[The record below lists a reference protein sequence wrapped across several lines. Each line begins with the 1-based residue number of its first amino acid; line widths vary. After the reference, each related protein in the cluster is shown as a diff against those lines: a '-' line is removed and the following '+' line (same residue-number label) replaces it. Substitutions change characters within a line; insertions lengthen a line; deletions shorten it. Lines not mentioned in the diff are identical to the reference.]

1 MQPGEGPRPGT
12 SIGDLLGALRAGLT
26 TPTRLVDAVADLF
39 EARGDDGVWISTVG
53 RTALRERAAAL
64 EADPRAADLPLYGIP
79 FAVKD
84 SLDVAGMPTS
94 CACPD
99 YAYQPEATAPV
110 IARLLDA
117 GAVLV
122 GKTNLDQFA
131 TGLTGTRSPYGIP
144 ANVHGGDLVPG
155 GSSSGSALAVA
166 TGQVPFAVATDTAGS
181 GRVPAALNGIL
192 GFKPSRGLLSTVGLV
207 PACRSLDCVS
217 LMATTVE
224 DVRRVLDVAAAVDE
238 GDPWSRPR
246 QHREV
251 THPRIGLPPAAD
263 LDFLGDEPM
272 RRAHD
277 AARGALPAVGDVVP
291 VPIEPFLAAG
301 ELLYQG
307 PWVAERLAEF
317 DGFLTRSP
325 GSVHP
330 VVAEILEGGRRWTA
344 VDAFRASYRLQELK
358 AEVGRLFQQVDVVVL
373 PTLATTFTVAEVLA
387 DPIATNTALGLYTH
401 CGNLLDL
408 CAVAVP
414 AGYTDD
420 GRPCSLMV
428 LGPALADDVVLAVA
442 ARLTGE
448 PIPVPDVEGSASDVA
463 SSAVTEVAVVG
474 HHLAGQPRNAELSG
488 RGGVLRQRTTT
499 SPDYRLVRIEG
510 PVPVPA
516 LRRTPRAGAAIE
528 VEVWQLPSA
537 ALPGFLAG
545 LPEVLALGRVQLA
558 DGRTVPGLVGD
569 AAALAGRPGG
579 AVTDITSSGGWRRH
593 LALTEALTQALTKAP
608 NPAPNPAPTEAPSPA
623 RTAVRSPAL
632 DPAPH

>member
-1 MQPGEGPRPGT
+1 MGLSTIDRMFAGFTGPRPGPSVT
-12 SIGDLLGALRAGLT
+12 DLLARLRSGTT
-26 TPTRLVDAVADLF
+26 TPTRVVEAIVDVLA
-39 EARGDDGVWISTVG
+39 ARGDDGVWIT
-53 RTALRERAAAL
+53 THDRAALLARAAEL
-64 EADPRAADLPLYGIP
+64 EADPAARALPLYGVP

-84 SLDVAGMPTS
+84 SLDVSGLPTT
-94 CACPD
+94 CGCPD
-99 YAYQPEATAPV
+99 YAYLPGTTAPV
-110 IARLLDA
+110 VARLLAA

-131 TGLTGTRSPYGIP
+131 TGLNGTRSPYGIP

-166 TGQVPFAVATDTAGS
+166 TGQVPFAIATDTAGS

-217 LMATTVE
+217 LMATCVD
-224 DVRRVLDVAAAVDE
+224 DVRRVLDVVAAVDE

-246 QHREV
+246 RRRSV
-251 THPRIGLPPAAD
+251 PRPRIGLPPLPD
-263 LDFLGDEPM
+263 LEFLGDEPM
-272 RRAHD
+272 RRAHT
-277 AARGALPAVGDVVP
+277 AARAPLPELGDVVP
-291 VPIEPFLAAG
+291 VPLDPFLQAG

-317 DGFLTRSP
+317 DGFLTASRDA
-325 GSVHP
+325 VHP
-330 VVAEILEGGRRWTA
+330 VVAAIIESGRHYTA

-358 AEVGRLFQQVDVVVL
+358 AEVGRLFEDVDVVVL

-387 DPIATNTALGLYTH
+387 DPITTNTALGLYTH

-408 CAVAVP
+408 CAAAVP

-428 LGPALADDVVLAVA
+428 LGPALADDVVLDVT
-442 ARLTGE
+442 ARLAGAA
-448 PIPVPDVEGSASDVA
+448 PAPPAPDAGT
-463 SSAVTEVAVVG
+463 TEVVVVG
-474 HHLAGQPRNAELSG
+474 HHLAGQPRNGELTDH
-488 RGGVLRQRTTT
+488 GGVLLEATTT
-499 SPDYRLVRIEG
+499 SPDYRLLRIDG

-516 LRRTPRAGAAIE
+516 LLRGPVDGAAIE
-528 VEVWQLPSA
+528 VELWRLPA
-537 ALPGFLAG
+537 AELPGFLAG

-569 AAALAGRPGG
+569 AAALSGTAGRT
-579 AVTDITSSGGWRRH
+579 VTDITGSGGWRRH
-593 LALTEALTQALTKAP
+593 LALDLAP
-608 NPAPNPAPTEAPSPA
+608 LVT
-623 RTAVRSPAL
+623 
-632 DPAPH
+632 